1 MDRVVGSIIYLK
13 GDGSAFEHV
22 GTYSELWQKLKEQN
36 MSTRNN
42 NNDKKQPAKE
52 TFIKDKNSHKLSYNQ
67 KRLLEIL
74 PTEISQL
81 DQDIAKLV
89 NELSNPD
96 LYQNNPQ
103 RFDEASAE
111 LDEKQ
116 KLKAEKEEKWLEIS
130 ILADECVN

>member
-1 MDRVVGSIIYLK
+1 M
-13 GDGSAFEHV
+13 
-22 GTYSELWQKLKEQN
+22 
-36 MSTRNN
+36 
-42 NNDKKQPAKE
+42 
-52 TFIKDKNSHKLSYNQ
+52 
-67 KRLLEIL
+67 LEIL